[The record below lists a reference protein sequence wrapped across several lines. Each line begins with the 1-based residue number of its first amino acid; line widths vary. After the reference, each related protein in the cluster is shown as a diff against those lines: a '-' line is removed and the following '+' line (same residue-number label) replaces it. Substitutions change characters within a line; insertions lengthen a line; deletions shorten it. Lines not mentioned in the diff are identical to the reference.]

1 VLVLDVVSARRFC
14 NGIWQR
20 ADAHV
25 ASENG
30 QKPFFRAGI
39 LAIIGIYAHA
49 VPVGIRAMNEK
60 HLARSA
66 TPRKDIPGDGPS
78 TPDLLAMVV
87 ALTGE
92 LVVARERIDTL
103 ERLIEAAGVLS
114 RDDIEAFQA
123 PQAAT
128 EERRLIRKRIMD
140 KTFRPLRDA
149 AERDV
154 RKAGGPEGETDNE

>member
-1 VLVLDVVSARRFC
+1 
-14 NGIWQR
+14 
-20 ADAHV
+20 
-25 ASENG
+25 
-30 QKPFFRAGI
+30 
-39 LAIIGIYAHA
+39 
-49 VPVGIRAMNEK
+49 MNEK

-66 TPRKDIPGDGPS
+66 TPRKDIPGDGPAA
-78 TPDLLAMVV
+78 PDLLAMVV

-114 RDDIEAFQA
+114 REDVDAFQA
-123 PQAAT
+123 PQVAA

-154 RKAGGPEGETDNE
+154 RKADGSKGETDDE

>member
-1 VLVLDVVSARRFC
+1 MD
-14 NGIWQR
+14 
-20 ADAHV
+20 
-25 ASENG
+25 
-30 QKPFFRAGI
+30 
-39 LAIIGIYAHA
+39 
-49 VPVGIRAMNEK
+49 EK
-60 HLARSA
+60 LLARSA
-66 TPRKDIPGDGPS
+66 KPRTEIPGEAPA

-114 RDDIEAFQA
+114 RDDIEAFQG
-123 PQAAT
+123 PQAAF

-154 RKAGGPEGETDNE
+154 LRASAGGPEDETDNE

>member
-1 VLVLDVVSARRFC
+1 
-14 NGIWQR
+14 
-20 ADAHV
+20 
-25 ASENG
+25 
-30 QKPFFRAGI
+30 
-39 LAIIGIYAHA
+39 
-49 VPVGIRAMNEK
+49 
-60 HLARSA
+60 
-66 TPRKDIPGDGPS
+66 
-78 TPDLLAMVV
+78 MVV

-103 ERLIEAAGVLS
+103 ERLIEAAGGLS